1 MSNPMLQRLN
11 RIGQPGMTPSNNPMQ
26 IFQQFQQFAKGMSPQ
41 QAQQI
46 IMQKLNSGEITK
58 EQFENAKQQAQA
70 FANMFGI
77 K

>member
-1 MSNPMLQRLN
+1 MSNPIMQRLN
-11 RIGQPGMTPSNNPMQ
+11 RNVPSPRTGNNPMQ
-26 IFQQFQQFAKGMSPQ
+26 LLQQFQQFAKGMSPQ

-46 IMQKLNSGEITK
+46 IMQKLNSGEISK

>member
-1 MSNPMLQRLN
+1 MSNPIMQRLN
-11 RIGQPGMTPSNNPMQ
+11 HNAPTPKPANNPMQ
-26 IFQQFQQFAKGMSPQ
+26 LLQQFQQFAKGMSPQ

-46 IMQKLNSGEITK
+46 IMQKLNSGEISR

>member
-1 MSNPMLQRLN
+1 MSNPIMQRLN
-11 RIGQPGMTPSNNPMQ
+11 HNAPTPKTGNNPMQ
-26 IFQQFQQFAKGMSPQ
+26 LLQQFQQFAKGMSPQ

-46 IMQKLNSGEITK
+46 IMQKLNSGEISK
-58 EQFENAKQQAQA
+58 EQFENAKRQAQA